1 MCRATRRNGP
11 RTRWRA
17 TRFQSAADTLRC
29 KSTATTCQ
37 ASGST
42 CPTTRRCCSP
52 DSASRTRAR
61 ATHLRAAS
69 SRSGPRSRISP
80 TSTTARWAS
89 TTLRSTAWRR
99 STPGCRAGTRRT
111 STTAFECDT
120 TRNEADVLFLESSQF
135 RRCAGEE
142 GTGMI
147 LGMTT
152 FTAVHVLL
160 SLIGILSGLMV
171 LLGLLTANPMNGL
184 TLLFLATTVA
194 TSVTGFFFPFH
205 GFTPALGVG
214 ILSLLILVAT
224 IAARYGFNL
233 AGAWRWIY
241 VIGAVAALYL

>member
-1 MCRATRRNGP
+1 MWCRECARELLAREREIRDRGLCRESCRQALRHDGLRQHLDQRPGAGLP
-11 RTRWRA
+11 RHA
-17 TRFQSAADTLRC
+17 ALVQGAHQLPLLSA
-29 KSTATTCQ
+29 
-37 ASGST
+37 
-42 CPTTRRCCSP
+42 
-52 DSASRTRAR
+52 
-61 ATHLRAAS
+61 
-69 SRSGPRSRISP
+69 
-80 TSTTARWAS
+80 
-89 TTLRSTAWRR
+89 
-99 STPGCRAGTRRT
+99 
-111 STTAFECDT
+111 

-142 GTGMI
+142 GAGMI

-194 TSVTGFFFPFH
+194 TSVTGFFFLFH

-233 AGAWRWIY
+233 AGAWRWIC
-241 VIGAVAALYL
+241 VIGAVAALC